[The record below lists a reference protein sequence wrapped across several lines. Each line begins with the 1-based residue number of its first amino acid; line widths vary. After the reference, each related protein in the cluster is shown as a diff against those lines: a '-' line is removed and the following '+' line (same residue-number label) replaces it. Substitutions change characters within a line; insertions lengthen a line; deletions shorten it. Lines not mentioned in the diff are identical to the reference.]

1 VTGRVVRLA
10 RGVSS
15 LVAVV
20 VLAVGVPV
28 LLARIVGWPLPTKL
42 PTVDEVSLATRSGIA
57 DSTIAK
63 TIAVVAWIAWLQV
76 AAALVAETAAVLKG
90 RSAVR
95 LPVLPGVQVFA
106 ASNTTGTRGA
116 HPLHHRPRRHRRS
129 NRPGVLGPG
138 GADR

>member
-1 VTGRVVRLA
+1 MTGRVVRLA

-57 DSTIAK
+57 D
-63 TIAVVAWIAWLQV
+63 
-76 AAALVAETAAVLKG
+76 
-90 RSAVR
+90 
-95 LPVLPGVQVFA
+95 
-106 ASNTTGTRGA
+106 
-116 HPLHHRPRRHRRS
+116 
-129 NRPGVLGPG
+129 
-138 GADR
+138 